1 MGRLPSL
8 SLVASP
14 PAALLVAAVACDQG
28 SSAVGPAARSEQ
40 VVASGTQPTTTA
52 PAPSITPHASAAAR
66 ARRLCEGDGNAR
78 GRSLPKAT
86 LQVVEAPGAAPIDG
100 TLPARGRWT
109 WVNFWAAWCA
119 PCKEEMPRLFAWQ
132 DRLAKAGAPV
142 RFAFIS
148 LDDDER
154 QLQDFLQRQPQEG
167 LRSTLWL
174 PDGAKRSTLLTGLR
188 MKSAPE
194 LPEQVLVDPTGHVRC
209 FVEGAVEDGDYAEI
223 AGIVGR

>member
-1 MGRLPSL
+1 MGRLQAL
-8 SLVASP
+8 TASVP
-14 PAALLVAAVACDQG
+14 LALLVAAVACDEG
-28 SSAVGPAARSEQ
+28 SSAVAPASRAEQ
-40 VVASGTQPTTTA
+40 VIASATQPTATA
-52 PAPSITPHASAAAR
+52 AAPSPTPHPPAVAR
-66 ARRLCEGDGNAR
+66 ARRLCDGDGNAR
-78 GRSLPKAT
+78 GRSLPKVT
-86 LQVVEAPGAAPIDG
+86 LQVVEASGAAPIDA

-142 RFAFIS
+142 RFAFVS

-154 QLQDFLQRQPQEG
+154 QLQDLLQRQPPDG

-174 PDGAKRSTLLTGLR
+174 PDGTKRTTLLAGLR

-194 LPEQVLVDPTGHVRC
+194 LPEQVLIDPSGHVRC

-223 AGIVGR
+223 AGIVGQ